1 MAPQGYRD
9 LAEECERAA
18 AGTNDPAVKRT
29 YEILAKQWHD
39 LAEDIERYGLFRGTV
54 ERRSARK
61 MAKTAI
67 KAQLKAVYNAD
78 RDRPIPLRII
88 ALFEN

>member
-54 ERRSARK
+54 NARK
-61 MAKTAI
+61 MARTAI
-67 KAQLKAVYNAD
+67 NARLKAVYNAD

-88 ALFEN
+88 ALFEK